1 MADRRDAPP
10 DRSSRMQAGVIV
22 GYIGLLL
29 GLLAVM
35 AQASEVEA
43 LPMNDAAAIVLL
55 HMVGG
60 FVLGWLIQPLLAR
73 LIGQ

>member
-1 MADRRDAPP
+1 
-10 DRSSRMQAGVIV
+10 MQAGVIV

>member
-1 MADRRDAPP
+1 MADRRDAAP
-10 DRSSRMQAGVIV
+10 DRSSRMQAGVVV

-29 GLLAVM
+29 GLLAVL

-43 LPMNDAAAIVLL
+43 LPINMAAAVVLL

-60 FVLGWLIQPLLAR
+60 FVLGWFIQPLLAR
-73 LIGQ
+73 LTRQ

>member
-10 DRSSRMQAGVIV
+10 DRSARMQAGVVV

-29 GLLAVM
+29 GLLAVLG
-35 AQASEVEA
+35 QASEVEA
-43 LPMNDAAAIVLL
+43 LPMNDAAAVVLL

-73 LIGQ
+73 FIGE